1 MNAKTGEVSTFHS
14 HSNVTLEKAV
24 TASGAVP
31 GIWPHIRLNNCDW
44 IDGGM
49 VSPTNAMLAK
59 GADSIIILAPIA
71 DGLGMMPGAFDDA
84 KLLSEHSH
92 VLVISPD
99 SKSRAEIGDNI
110 YNPNNIL
117 KIGNAGYEQGK
128 LLAQRIHLEFCEW
141 VE

>member
-1 MNAKTGEVSTFHS
+1 M
-14 HSNVTLEKAV
+14 
-24 TASGAVP
+24 
-31 GIWPHIRLNNCDW
+31 NNCDW

-99 SKSRAEIGDNI
+99 SKSREIGDNI

-117 KIGNAGYEQGK
+117 KLAIGYEQGK
-128 LLAQRIHLEFCEW
+128 LLVQRIHLEFCEW